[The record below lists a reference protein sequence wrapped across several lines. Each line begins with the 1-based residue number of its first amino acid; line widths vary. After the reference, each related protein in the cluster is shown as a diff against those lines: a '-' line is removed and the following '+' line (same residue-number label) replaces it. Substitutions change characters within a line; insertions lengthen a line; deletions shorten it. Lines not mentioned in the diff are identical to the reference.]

1 MSVQISQLPN
11 ITSTQLTSG
20 TTTSLSV
27 PLIASVA
34 SGNVTTYQTSFS
46 NVKTYIQTGNLNL
59 TGAISAN
66 LTSTVAN
73 LTVTGNLNVIGTT
86 TSTSSQNL
94 SSNSSIIDLHTF
106 SSNLDPWTSDD
117 GRDIGF
123 RFYYY
128 KNGVASTAALYRQN
142 NTGYLVFAGA
152 LAGNAN
158 TGVISGGATLGSMQV
173 GQMFVS
179 NATATTANGTGAL
192 QVGGGISAGGNLW
205 VVGNATVGN
214 ISASSGSG
222 TFSSANFLNNVTVG
236 GTLIATGKITSA
248 SHDVNTFVTV
258 GTTLVTS
265 GNTTVNGLTVN
276 NSVTIGSTLG
286 VTGNFISGSIAAAA
300 INSNANVTASA
311 LTVNNSATI
320 GSSLFVNG
328 TTLAQSIIPITA
340 NTYTIGNSTN
350 WFTTVYA
357 TAMQSQYADLAEK
370 YISDSQYSPGTV
382 VIFGGSQEITTTTI
396 LADTRVAG
404 VISTDPAY
412 LMNGESTGLPV
423 ALRGKVPVNVIG
435 QVSKGDPLVTSTEP
449 GYAVSAAFT
458 DVKGHSIF
466 AKSLVDDR
474 GHEKRQIMAVI
485 L

>member
-20 TTTSLSV
+20 TTTSLSM

-46 NVKTYIQTGNLNL
+46 NVKSYVQTGNLNL
-59 TGAISAN
+59 TGAITAN

-106 SSNLDPWTSDD
+106 NSNLAPWTSDD

-128 KNGVASTAALYRQN
+128 VGTTASTAALYRQN
-142 NTGYLVFAGA
+142 STGYLVYAGA
-152 LAGNAN
+152 TAGNAN
-158 TGVISGGATLGSMQV
+158 TGIISGGATLGTMQL
-173 GQMFVS
+173 GQIIVS
-179 NATATTANGTGAL
+179 NAPATTANATGAL

-205 VVGNATVGN
+205 IVGNATIGN
-214 ISASSGSG
+214 ISTTIGSFSNTNISGSE
-222 TFSSANFLNNVTVG
+222 TVG
-236 GTLIATGKITSA
+236 GALIVTGKGTAA
-248 SHDVNTFVTV
+248 SLQVNTFATI

-265 GNTTVNGLTVN
+265 GNTTVNGLAVN
-276 NSVTIGSTLG
+276 NSVT
-286 VTGNFISGSIAAAA
+286 A
-300 INSNANVTASA
+300 
-311 LTVNNSATI
+311 
-320 GSSLFVNG
+320 G
-328 TTLAQSIIPITA
+328 TTLSALGGVQATPIGNGTASSGAFTTLSASGLITTA
-340 NTYTIGNSTN
+340 NVVPTSANAYTLGNLTN
-350 WFTTVYA
+350 WYSTVYA
-357 TAMQSQYADLAEK
+357 TAMQSNYADLAEH
-370 YISDSQYSPGTV
+370 YVPDTEYLPGTV
-382 VIFGGSQEITTTTI
+382 VIFGGAEEITTTTSF
-396 LADTRVAG
+396 ADTRVAG

-412 LMNGESTGLPV
+412 LMNSQNPGLPV
-423 ALRGKVPVNVIG
+423 ALRGKVPVNIVG
-435 QVSKGDPLVTSTEP
+435 QVSKGDLLVTSDEP
-449 GYAVSAAFT
+449 GCAVRAGSQN
-458 DVKGHSIF
+458 VNSNSVF

-474 GHEKRQIMAVI
+474 NYNKRQIMAVI

>member
-1 MSVQISQLPN
+1 
-11 ITSTQLTSG
+11 
-20 TTTSLSV
+20 
-27 PLIASVA
+27 VA

-46 NVKTYIQTGNLNL
+46 NVKTYIQTGNLNV
-59 TGAISAN
+59 TGAITAN
-66 LTSTVAN
+66 GQSTVGN

-106 SSNLDPWTSDD
+106 SANLDPWTSDD

-128 KNGVASTAALYRQN
+128 KNGTASTAALYRQN
-142 NTGYLVFAGA
+142 STGYLVYTGS

-158 TGVISGGATLGSMQV
+158 TGVISGAAILGTMQV

-214 ISASSGSG
+214 LSGTIGSFSNVDVSGSK
-222 TFSSANFLNNVTVG
+222 TVG
-236 GTLIATGKITSA
+236 GASIVTGKSTTA
-248 SHDVNTFVTV
+248 SLQVNTFATI

-265 GNTTVNGLTVN
+265 GNTTVSGLAVNNSVTIGTTLGISGATTAAANITASALTVN

-286 VTGNFISGSIAAAA
+286 MGGQL
-300 INSNANVTASA
+300 NSKD
-311 LTVNNSATI
+311 
-320 GSSLFVNG
+320 
-328 TTLAQSIIPITA
+328 IIPIIA
-340 NTYTIGNSTN
+340 NTYSLGSSTS
-350 WFTTVYA
+350 WYTTVYA
-357 TAMQSQYADLAEK
+357 TAVQSNYADLAEK
-370 YISDSQYSPGTV
+370 YLADNDYLPGTV
-382 VIFGGSQEITTTTI
+382 VVFGGVQEITTTTSF
-396 LADTRVAG
+396 ADTRVAG

-412 LMNGESTGLPV
+412 LMNSESPGLPV
-423 ALRGKVPVNVIG
+423 ALRGKVWVNVVG
-435 QVSKGDPLVTSTEP
+435 QVSKGDPLVTSGEP
-449 GYAVSAAFT
+449 GYAESAAFR

-466 AKSLVDDR
+466 AKSLVEDR
-474 GHEKRQIMAVI
+474 NYEKRQIMAVI